1 MEIVYPRVC
10 GVDVHKSFI
19 VAVICIS
26 ESVKPLYLKKRFST
40 FHNSL
45 VQFRSWLLD
54 NDCQNVCM
62 ESTGKYYIPVY
73 NVLEGHISNIVV
85 ANPKWVRAVKGEKD
99 DDKDAKWIADLFKL
113 GIVNGSFI
121 PSKDIRILRE
131 LTRYKFK
138 LTNIR
143 SSEKNRYQ
151 NALTVGNCKLDM
163 VFSDVFGKSSS
174 SIANLILSNKEYTE
188 EDILSKVNKKCKSSE
203 EDILNAVSGTKLT
216 PIQKSRIKLIQK
228 HMDQVSE
235 NISEIN
241 KLIDVMAAPF
251 EDDINFLCQIP
262 GVRRDS
268 AIIILS
274 EIGNDMEQFKSA
286 RKITSWAGLT
296 PTNNQSAGKKK
307 SVKISRAG
315 VYLKPCLVEVAH
327 AAVKDKE
334 HPYYANKF
342 NKISKRRGKKRA
354 YIAIARKILI
364 AIYHMLLT
372 GEAWNPKD
380 LADIETTIEQRE
392 KFLKNNLKSDINQ
405 LLKIGF
411 TIEDLTNFVQ
421 QNAKIIPIPQQLT
434 LLGERGHYTFS
445 PILDN
450 LFLFFYSD
458 YTSKF
463 NTHLIIFWATREI
476 NL

>member
-26 ESVKPLYLKKRFST
+26 ESVKPRYLKKRFST

-113 GIVNGSFI
+113 GIVKGSFI

-163 VFSDVFGKSSS
+163 VFTDVFGKSSS
-174 SIANLILSNKEYTE
+174 NIANLILSDKEYTE
-188 EDILSKVNKKCKSSE
+188 EDILSKVHKSCKASN
-203 EDILNAVSGTKLT
+203 EDIINAVSGIDLT
-216 PIQKSRIKLIQK
+216 PVQKARIHVIQK
-228 HMDQVSE
+228 HMDQVNE
-235 NISEIN
+235 NINEIN
-241 KLIDVMAAPF
+241 KLIDIMAKPF

-262 GVRRDS
+262 GVKRDS
-268 AIIILS
+268 AIVILS
-274 EIGNDMEQFKSA
+274 EIGNDMEQFKTA
-286 RKITSWAGLT
+286 RRITSWAGLA

-327 AAVKDKE
+327 AAIKDKE

-372 GEAWNPKD
+372 GEVWNPRD
-380 LADIETTIEQRE
+380 LSDTETPVEQRE
-392 KFLKNNLKSDINQ
+392 KYLKNNLKSDIKQ
-405 LLKIGF
+405 LLSIGL
-411 TIEDLTNFVQ
+411 TVDDLNNFIQ
-421 QNAKIIPIPQQLT
+421 QNANISPIPQ
-434 LLGERGHYTFS
+434 
-445 PILDN
+445 
-450 LFLFFYSD
+450 
-458 YTSKF
+458 
-463 NTHLIIFWATREI
+463 
-476 NL
+476 

>member
-26 ESVKPLYLKKRFST
+26 ESVKPRYLKKRFST

-73 NVLEGHISNIVV
+73 NVLEGFISNIVV

-113 GIVNGSFI
+113 GIVKGSFI

-163 VFSDVFGKSSS
+163 VFTDVFGKSSS
-174 SIANLILSNKEYTE
+174 NIANLILSDKEYTE
-188 EDILSKVNKKCKSSE
+188 EDILSKVHKSCKASN
-203 EDILNAVSGTKLT
+203 EDIINAVSGIDLT
-216 PIQKSRIKLIQK
+216 PVQKARIHVIQK
-228 HMDQVSE
+228 HMDQVNE
-235 NISEIN
+235 NINEIN
-241 KLIDVMAAPF
+241 KLIDIMAKPF

-262 GVRRDS
+262 GVKRDS
-268 AIIILS
+268 AIVILS
-274 EIGNDMEQFKSA
+274 EIGNDMEQFKTA
-286 RKITSWAGLT
+286 RRITSWAGLA

-327 AAVKDKE
+327 AAIKDKE

-372 GEAWNPKD
+372 GEVWNPRD
-380 LADIETTIEQRE
+380 LSDIETPVEQRE
-392 KFLKNNLKSDINQ
+392 KYLKNNLKSDIKQ
-405 LLKIGF
+405 LLSIGL
-411 TIEDLTNFVQ
+411 TVDDLNNFIQ
-421 QNAKIIPIPQQLT
+421 QNANISPIPQ
-434 LLGERGHYTFS
+434 
-445 PILDN
+445 
-450 LFLFFYSD
+450 
-458 YTSKF
+458 
-463 NTHLIIFWATREI
+463 
-476 NL
+476 